1 MRVKLTSI
9 LPLLCALLGPLAAPA
24 LAATTVTVSP
34 GYTNLGVNSTLQY
47 TAVVAGLTNTAVKW
61 EISGVVG
68 GNATLGTISTTG
80 LYKAPA
86 TIPTASTLIEAVAS
100 DGTIG
105 CVYVNIEL
113 AGPTVTSVSP
123 NPIHTGN
130 PTTFTLTG
138 AGFKP
143 GASVSLNGND
153 IGSTYVNATTLT
165 ASVYQNSAATGAIQ
179 VINPGTLWGPAFT
192 VTFVIPQ
199 AISPTS
205 ATVKLGQTK
214 QFTSAGATTWTATA
228 GTVSSTGLYTAPSTM
243 PSSTAVTV
251 TAKGPGGAASAKVT
265 LAPLEPQ
272 SISPT
277 SASVTPGQTK
287 QFTSAGATSWTATA
301 GTVSPTGLYTAPSA
315 MPSSTAV
322 TVTAVGPGG
331 SASAKV
337 TLVPLA
343 PQVISPT
350 SASVII
356 GKTQQFTS
364 AGATSWT
371 ATAGTISSSG
381 LYTAPSSLP
390 SSTTVTVTAVGPGG
404 SASAAVTLVPIP
416 AQVISPTTATLDLGT
431 TQQFTSA
438 GATGWSATSG
448 TVTGSGQ
455 YTAPSVWPASGVAT
469 VTAAGP
475 GGPASATVTIV
486 NSTPTTI
493 QPTSATVTL
502 GGTQQFTSGGTTWTA
517 TYGTVSS
524 TGLYTAP
531 AALPASDSDTV
542 KVTGLGGTASASI
555 SLVPPKPTITAVGT
569 GGQIPLGIFS
579 TTISGGGFI
588 ANSVASLNGSPLT
601 TTYASAGSLTI
612 SGFIGQSGQAAVTVS
627 NGSATSAPF
636 EVQVGVLNAQ
646 VSPAAARRFLEQAAF
661 GPTPTD
667 ANTVQALGY
676 QGWITSQIAMPQ
688 ISNYDMVTG
697 DQGGLSTQFLANAV
711 TNPDQLRQ
719 RVAFALSQIFVT
731 SLEKLIWNG
740 NMVTYQDTLLADAF
754 TNYRQIME
762 DVTLSPAMGQYLDMG
777 NNAMADPA
785 TGAVAN
791 ENFAREMMQLFT
803 IGTAMLNQDGT
814 VQVDSHGV
822 PIPTYSQFQIT
833 EFARVY
839 TGWTYAPPAGQ
850 PVEWGAYY
858 SGGNMVPYPAEH
870 DMGSKQL
877 LTGYVAPAG
886 LTNQEDLDGA
896 LDNIFNHPNL
906 GPFVATQLIQHLVKS
921 NPSPAYVSRVAAAF
935 NNNGSGV
942 RGDMRATITAILLD
956 PEARANDQGGDDQ
969 PTDGHLQEPAL
980 FMAGMVRA
988 FGGQMTNENY
998 FSTDIANMGQDLFDS
1013 PSVFNYYAP
1022 NYGVPATTLMGGEFQ
1037 INTPNTAI
1045 YRANEVSNLF
1055 SNWGG
1060 SVQTYGPGTTID
1072 LTPFMP
1078 LASNPAT
1085 LVSAMDLTL
1094 THGVMPP
1101 AMKSAIVTAVQA
1113 ETNGALRQVQLAA
1126 YLILTSNYYSV
1137 WH

>member
-1 MRVKLTSI
+1 MRVKLTSF
-9 LPLLCALLGPLAAPA
+9 LPAICLLGAIALPA
-24 LAATTVTVSP
+24 VAATTVTVSP
-34 GYTNLGVNSTLQY
+34 GYTNIGVNATLQY
-47 TAVVAGLTNTAVKW
+47 TATVKGLTNTTVKW
-61 EISGVVG
+61 EVSGVVG
-68 GNATLGTISTTG
+68 GNSTLGTISTAG
-80 LYKAPA
+80 LYKSPA
-86 TIPTASTLIEAVAS
+86 SIPTESTLIEAVAS

-105 CVYVNIEL
+105 CEYVNIEP
-113 AGPTVTSVSP
+113 AGPSVTAVSP
-123 NPIHTGN
+123 SPIPTGN
-130 PTTFTLTG
+130 PAKFTLTG
-138 AGFKP
+138 VGFTP
-143 GASVSLNGND
+143 GATVEMNGNNL
-153 IGSTYVNATTLT
+153 GTTYVNTTTLT
-165 ASVYQNSAATGAIQ
+165 ASVYQDTAATAVIQ
-179 VINPGTLWGPAFT
+179 VSNPGSLWGPAFT
-192 VTFVIPQ
+192 VKFVTPQ
-199 AISPTS
+199 TISPTS
-205 ATVKLGQTK
+205 ATVKIGQTK
-214 QFTSAGATTWTATA
+214 QFTSSGATSWGATA
-228 GTVSSTGLYTAPSTM
+228 GTISSTGLFTAPATM

-251 TAKGPGGAASAKVT
+251 TATGPGGKASAAVT

-277 SASVTPGQTK
+277 SASVTLGQTK
-287 QFTSAGATSWTATA
+287 QFTSSGATSWTTTA
-301 GTVSPTGLYTAPSA
+301 GTISSTGLFTAPA
-315 MPSSTAV
+315 TMPSSNAV
-322 TVTAVGPGG
+322 TVTATGPGG
-331 SASAKV
+331 SSHAAV
-337 TLVPLA
+337 TLIPLA

-356 GKTQQFTS
+356 GKTQQFIS
-364 AGATSWT
+364 SGATSWT
-371 ATAGTISSSG
+371 ATAGTISSTG
-381 LYTAPSSLP
+381 LYTAPATMP
-390 SSTTVTVTAVGPGG
+390 SSTAVTVTATGPGG

-416 AQVISPTTATLDLGT
+416 AQVISPTTATMDLGT

-448 TVTGSGQ
+448 TVSSTGL

-493 QPTSATVTL
+493 QPTSATVPL
-502 GGTQQFTSGGTTWTA
+502 GATQQFTSGGTTWTA

-542 KVTGLGGTASASI
+542 TVTGLGGKASASI
-555 SLVPPKPTITAVGT
+555 TLVPPTPTITAVGS
-569 GGQIPLGIFS
+569 GAQIPLGIFS
-579 TTISGGGFI
+579 TTIAGSGFI
-588 ANSVASLNGSPLT
+588 ANSVASLNGTELT
-601 TTYASAGSLTI
+601 TTYSSAGSLTV
-612 SGFIGQSGQAAVTVS
+612 SGFIGQAGQGTVTVS
-627 NGSATSAPF
+627 SGSQTSAPF
-636 EVQVGVLNAQ
+636 QVQVGVANPQ

-667 ANTVQALGY
+667 ADTVQTLGF

-688 ISNYDMVTG
+688 VSNYNSVTG
-697 DQGGLSTQFLANAV
+697 DQGGMPQQFLANAV
-711 TNPDQLRQ
+711 TSSDQLRQ

-731 SLEKLIWNG
+731 SIEKLIWNG
-740 NMVTYQDTLLADAF
+740 NMVSYQNTLLADAF

-803 IGTAMLNQDGT
+803 IGTVMLNQDGS
-814 VQVDSHGV
+814 VQVDGHGI

-858 SGGNMVPYPAEH
+858 SAGNMVPYPAEH

-877 LTGYVAPAG
+877 LNGYVAPAG
-886 LTNQEDLDGA
+886 LTNQQDLDSA
-896 LDNIFNHPNL
+896 LDNIFNHPNV
-906 GPFVATQLIQHLVKS
+906 GPFVARQLIQHLVKS

-935 NNNGSGV
+935 NNNGNGV
-942 RGDMRATITAILLD
+942 RGDMTATITAILLD
-956 PEARANDQGGDDQ
+956 PEARANDQGGNDQ

-988 FGGQMTNENY
+988 FGGQMTNQNY
-998 FSTDIANMGQDLFDS
+998 YQNDLANMGQDIFDS

-1022 NYGVPATTLMGGEFQ
+1022 NYGVPETTLMGGEFQ
-1037 INTPNTAI
+1037 INTPNNAI
-1045 YRANEVSNLF
+1045 YRANEVSSLF
-1055 SNWGG
+1055 SNWSGA
-1060 SVQTYGPGTTID
+1060 VQAYGPGTTVD
-1072 LTPFMP
+1072 LTPFIP
-1078 LASNPAT
+1078 LASNPTT
-1085 LVSAMDLTL
+1085 LVNAMDLTL
-1094 THGVMPP
+1094 THGVMPA
-1101 AMKSAIVTAVQA
+1101 AMKSAIVSVVQA
-1113 ETNGALRQVQLAA
+1113 ETNGALRQAQLAA
-1126 YLILTSNYYSV
+1126 YLILTSNYYNV